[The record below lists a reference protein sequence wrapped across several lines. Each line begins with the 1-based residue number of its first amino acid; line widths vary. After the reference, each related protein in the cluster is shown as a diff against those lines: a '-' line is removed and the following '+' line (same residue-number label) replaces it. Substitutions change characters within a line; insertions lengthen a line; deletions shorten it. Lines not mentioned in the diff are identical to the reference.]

1 MTRKR
6 YVKLLMGQGYSRNGA
21 NLCAGDVVI
30 QGKTYRQDYDAR
42 ERSIRAAEEFQE
54 AVEAV
59 KRAFAETAK
68 TFSRIAVAICEG
80 ADAFMKAY
88 QAAMAKEKEPEA

>member
-6 YVKLLMGQGYSRNGA
+6 YVKLLMAQGYSRNGA
-21 NLCAGDVVI
+21 NLCADYVVI

-42 ERSIRAAEEFQE
+42 ERSISAEEAFQE

-59 KRAFAETAK
+59 KLAFAETAK
-68 TFSRIAVAICEG
+68 TFSRIAAAICEG